1 LTRRVE
7 KSQCFFVLLTFFLF
21 AATSY
26 GQAKLPR
33 IPLYVKDKT
42 IHVEVARTEEEQ
54 ARGLMG
60 RRSLGKDEGMLF
72 VYERDVYHGFWMK
85 NTLIPLSIAFI
96 DKSGRILAILDME
109 PLTLDIHMPPR
120 AFRYALE
127 MNKGWFETHRI
138 QVGDFVRFSK

>member
-7 KSQCFFVLLTFFLF
+7 KSQCLIVLLTFFLF
-21 AATSY
+21 APASY
-26 GQAKLPR
+26 GQARLPR

-85 NTLIPLSIAFI
+85 DTLIPLSIAFI
-96 DKSGRILAILDME
+96 DQSGRILAILDME